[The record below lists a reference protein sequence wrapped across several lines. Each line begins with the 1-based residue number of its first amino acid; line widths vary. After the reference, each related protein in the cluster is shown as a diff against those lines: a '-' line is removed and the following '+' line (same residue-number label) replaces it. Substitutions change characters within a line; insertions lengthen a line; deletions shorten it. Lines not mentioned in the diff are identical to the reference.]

1 MRCPFQF
8 GICSLFSD
16 QFFFPASIIELKKLL
31 ILIGPTGE
39 LMAMFMFRLMH
50 RKQIIAF
57 VGLEEADVVK
67 ILFWLETGGVHKA
80 R

>member
-1 MRCPFQF
+1 
-8 GICSLFSD
+8 
-16 QFFFPASIIELKKLL
+16 
-31 ILIGPTGE
+31 
-39 LMAMFMFRLMH
+39 MAMFMFRLMH